1 MLIIDLSL
9 LLYYYLFI
17 KIVYIYFLLKL
28 VGQIVDLEEILLADE
43 GPIPVNVL
51 RINNTFI
58 LIANIIITS
67 IISIHLKYFIIF
79 EQNNN
84 KFVIAVMQTKST

>member
-9 LLYYYLFI
+9 LLYYYLLS

-43 GPIPVNVL
+43 GVIPVNVL

-58 LIANIIITS
+58 LITNIIITS